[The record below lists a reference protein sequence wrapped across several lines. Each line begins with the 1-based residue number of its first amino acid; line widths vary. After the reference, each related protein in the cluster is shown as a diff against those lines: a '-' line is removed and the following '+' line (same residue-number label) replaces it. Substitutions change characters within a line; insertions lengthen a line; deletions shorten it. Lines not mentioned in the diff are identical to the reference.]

1 MESTLTSRPLLEEYL
16 IRLELVLGA
25 LGGGPMR
32 EVVSSRDVR
41 LARFGG
47 HLARLADE
55 VQRWHPPF
63 SGDDELLAS
72 VTVAGP
78 GSDIG
83 PTLHLDGDAVRFVLS
98 GSVRFQGRELESG
111 DWLLI
116 PAGAG
121 YRLRV
126 GYRGVI
132 SLTAIYR
139 PADVALQPA
148 NVRAAPLHS
157 WVE

>member
-1 MESTLTSRPLLEEYL
+1 MESTLMSQPLLEEYL

-25 LGGGPMR
+25 LGEGSIR
-32 EVVSSRDVR
+32 EVISSKDAR
-41 LARFGG
+41 LARFSTELG
-47 HLARLADE
+47 RLAEDAR
-55 VQRWHPPF
+55 RWQPPF
-63 SGDDELLAS
+63 SGDEDLLTS

-78 GSDIG
+78 GANIG

-98 GSVRFQGRELESG
+98 GSVWFRGRELEPG
-111 DWLLI
+111 DWLLV

-139 PADVALQPA
+139 PSDVALQVAEFRPT
-148 NVRAAPLHS
+148 PLYS
-157 WVE
+157 WAE

>member
-1 MESTLTSRPLLEEYL
+1 MKSTLVSQPLLEEYL

-25 LGGGPMR
+25 LGGSIR
-32 EVVSSRDVR
+32 EVVSSRDPR
-41 LARFGG
+41 LARFAGELG
-47 HLARLADE
+47 RLADE
-55 VQRWHPPF
+55 ARRWEPPF
-63 SGDDELLAS
+63 SGDEDLLTS

-83 PTLHLDGDAVRFVLS
+83 PTVHLDGDAVRFVLS
-98 GSVRFQGRELESG
+98 GSVWFRGKELGPGE
-111 DWLLI
+111 WLLI

-139 PADVALQPA
+139 PAEVPLPLPE
-148 NVRAAPLHS
+148 VRPSSLYS
-157 WVE
+157 WAE

>member
-1 MESTLTSRPLLEEYL
+1 MESTRTSQPLLEEYL
-16 IRLELVLGA
+16 IRLELVLAA
-25 LGGGPMR
+25 LDQVSIS
-32 EVVSSRDVR
+32 EVISSKDAR
-41 LARFGG
+41 LSAQTSQLAKLADDARRWQPPFGG
-47 HLARLADE
+47 DAD
-55 VQRWHPPF
+55 
-63 SGDDELLAS
+63 LLTS

-78 GSDIG
+78 GADIG

-98 GSVRFQGRELESG
+98 GSVWFRGKELGPG

-116 PAGAG
+116 PAGTG

-132 SLTAIYR
+132 SLTAIY
-139 PADVALQPA
+139 QPTEMA
-148 NVRAAPLHS
+148 VQAVDFRAATLHS